1 MSVSTGRRIE
11 DTQPVCEAKPGS
23 LLSAQSNRAEW
34 DLELSWEDQS
44 LGGRK
49 QVGSFIFMPFLF
61 SLGLKVK

>member
-1 MSVSTGRRIE
+1 MCVSTGRRIG

-23 LLSAQSNRAEW
+23 LLSTQSNGAEW